1 MFYVDNIIH
10 LITRL
15 LLPACLPLAEALM
28 AHWREPEQL
37 ATSQEAAAQVAAA
50 RSCAFLRCANLSS
63 KGGPAAGQGS
73 GSQRCR
79 WVQERA
85 WVTNAIMRDA
95 RSTTLQAVGPLHSPL
110 RLASLSLQCL
120 PRRLVLRYR
129 LLACRLEERASAP
142 VQGTGGGTAGSQ
154 GAAAAGCAAPCWLT

>member
-10 LITRL
+10 LITSL

-73 GSQRCR
+73 GSQRCSAC
-79 WVQERA
+79 RA
-85 WVTNAIMRDA
+85 VWYCGTACSHADWKRGHRRLCKALGEA
-95 RSTTLQAVGPLHSPL
+95 RRAAKEQRRQAVQPP
-110 RLASLSLQCL
+110 
-120 PRRLVLRYR
+120 
-129 LLACRLEERASAP
+129 
-142 VQGTGGGTAGSQ
+142 AG
-154 GAAAAGCAAPCWLT
+154 